1 MRVDMSI
8 EELRESF
15 EDFSDHLPDHRTGNN
30 KRYSVEEILFLTL
43 TSVLCGAEGWR
54 DIERF
59 GKAKLEFLRTVFPF
73 KSGVPSDDTL
83 RRFFRALDPKAF
95 GHCFVNWAKTIT
107 LPDQAHIAID
117 GKVSRHTFDGGG
129 NPLHM
134 VTAFASDCRLV
145 LGQEKVAD
153 KSNEIKA
160 IPHLLEVLDL
170 EGAIVTID
178 AMGCQR
184 DIAQAIVEKKA
195 DYVLSLKGNQGTL
208 HKGVELIFKDKD
220 LMKELI
226 IDQADTV
233 DGSEHGRLEKRHYRA
248 INCPEVLT
256 KQQAWPYLQSLVEV
270 VSYREIKGVASEE
283 TRYYITSLAPVAAK
297 IGRAIRAHWAIENS
311 LHWILDMSF
320 RDDDSRIRRGNAPQN
335 IAVIKHMA
343 LNMLQKAKGKR
354 DSIKQLRKAAGWEN
368 AQLIKILQQIALI

>member
-1 MRVDMSI
+1 MKV

-15 EDFSDHLPDHRTGNN
+15 EDFSEPLTDHRAGNN
-30 KRYSVEEILFLTL
+30 KRHRVEEILFVTL
-43 TSVLCGAEGWR
+43 AAVICGAEGWR

-59 GKAKLEFLRTVFPF
+59 GKAKLDFLRTIFPF
-73 KSGVPSDDTL
+73 KHGVPSDDTL
-83 RRFFRALDPKAF
+83 RRFFRALDPKMF
-95 GHCFVNWAKTIT
+95 SHCFTRWIKTVP

-117 GKVSRHTFDGGG
+117 GKVSRHTFDNDA

-145 LGQEKVAD
+145 LAQEKVAD

-160 IPHLLEVLDL
+160 IPYLLDVLDL

-184 DIAQAIVEKKA
+184 DIAQGIGDKKA

-208 HKGVELIFKDKD
+208 HKDVELVFKDTE
-220 LMKELI
+220 LMKELVA
-226 IDQADTV
+226 DQVRTV
-233 DGSEHGRLEKRHYRA
+233 DGSEHGRLESRHYR
-248 INCPEVLT
+248 IISCPDVL
-256 KQQAWPYLQSLVEV
+256 KEQHDWPYLHSLAEV
-270 VSYREIKGVASEE
+270 ISHREIKGVISQE
-283 TRYYITSLAPVAAK
+283 TRYYISSLEPSAPKISLA
-297 IGRAIRAHWAIENS
+297 IRSHWAIENS
-311 LHWILDMSF
+311 LHWILDISF

-335 IAVIKHMA
+335 IAIIKHMA

-368 AQLIKILQQIALI
+368 AQLIKILQQIALV